1 MENKRSN
8 AKVLALK
15 VLKWSFLI
23 FLILVTSFAILFGI
37 DMHAMQSTIISEIVQ
52 CIDTGELNKIGSVDR
67 KGIVVNHYF
76 LFYSFI
82 ISVCCL
88 ITIIIF
94 LYISLRITK
103 RKLELKHKQALAA
116 DVKDHAAEA

>member
-1 MENKRSN
+1 MENNSSKK
-8 AKVLALK
+8 KVFALK
-15 VLKWSFLI
+15 VLKWFFLI
-23 FLILVTSFAILFGI
+23 FLILVASFAILFGI
-37 DMHAMQSTIISEIVQ
+37 NMHYMQSAIISEIIQ
-52 CIDTGELNKIGSVDR
+52 YIDIGELNKIGSIDR

-94 LYISLRITK
+94 LCISWRINK
-103 RKLELKHKQALAA
+103 RKLEQKYNL
-116 DVKDHAAEA
+116 

>member
-1 MENKRSN
+1 MESKQSN

-23 FLILVTSFAILFGI
+23 FLILVASFSILFGI
-37 DMHAMQSTIISEIVQ
+37 DMHAMQSVIISEIVQ
-52 CIDTGELNKIGSVDR
+52 YIDTGELSKIGSVDR

-88 ITIIIF
+88 ILIIIF
-94 LYISLRITK
+94 LFISLRITK
-103 RKLELKHKQALAA
+103 IKLVQKHNQALAA
-116 DVKDHAAEA
+116 DVKDHAA

>member
-1 MENKRSN
+1 MENNRS
-8 AKVLALK
+8 KKK

-23 FLILVTSFAILFGI
+23 FLILVASFAILFGI
-37 DMHAMQSTIISEIVQ
+37 DMHAMQSAIISEIIQ
-52 CIDTGELNKIGSVDR
+52 YIDTGELNKIGSVDR

-82 ISVCCL
+82 LSVCCL

-94 LYISLRITK
+94 LCISLQITK
-103 RKLELKHKQALAA
+103 RKLEQKYNQVLAA
-116 DVKDHAAEA
+116 DVKDYGAEA